1 MQYFLNNE
9 GTIIV
14 YDLIKTIQDNA
25 QYLSEID
32 GAIGDGDHGIN
43 MEKGFTLC
51 KERLIDEQINLSVA
65 LNILGEVLL
74 TEIGGAM
81 GPLYGMF
88 FIEMSNA
95 CNNKKQI
102 NSIVFRDMLE
112 AAVSGI
118 NEVDLSKAKIGDK
131 TMMDTLIPAVEAYK
145 TAINNG
151 KSFIEALEKMKIAAE
166 KGKES
171 TKKLIAKV
179 GRASRLKE
187 RSKGFLDVGAVSSW
201 LILRSMADS
210 IIRLLANSKNNK
222 NLFNKMEGQN

>member
-1 MQYFLNNE
+1 VQYFLNNE
-9 GTIIV
+9 GMIIV

-43 MEKGFTLC
+43 MNKGFTMC
-51 KERLIDEQINLSVA
+51 KDRLIDKQIDLSTA
-65 LNILGEVLL
+65 LNTLGEVLL
-74 TEIGGAM
+74 NEIGGAM

-88 FIEMSNA
+88 FIGMSDA

-102 NSIVFRDMLE
+102 DSIVFKDMLE

-171 TKKLIAKV
+171 TKELIAKV
-179 GRASRLKE
+179 GRASRLGE
-187 RSKGFLDVGAVSSW
+187 RSRGFLDVGAVSSW
-201 LILRSMADS
+201 LILSSIADS
-210 IIRLLANSKNNK
+210 IIRLLTNS
-222 NLFNKMEGQN
+222 

>member
-1 MQYFLNNE
+1 MQYFLNNK
-9 GTIIV
+9 GIVII
-14 YDLIKTIQDNA
+14 YDLIKIIQDNA
-25 QYLSEID
+25 LYLSEID

-43 MEKGFTLC
+43 MNKGFTLC
-51 KERLIDEQINLSVA
+51 KERLIDEQINLSAA

-102 NSIVFRDMLE
+102 NSIVFKDMLE

-118 NEVDLSKAKIGDK
+118 NEVDLSKAKTGDK

-145 TAINNG
+145 TAINHG
-151 KSFIEALEKMKIAAE
+151 KSFIEALEEMKIAAE

-171 TKKLIAKV
+171 TKELIAKV
-179 GRASRLKE
+179 GRESRLGE
-187 RSKGFLDVGAVSSW
+187 RSRGFLDVGAVSSW
-201 LILRSMADS
+201 LILRSIADS
-210 IIRLLANSKNNK
+210 VIRLLNNS
-222 NLFNKMEGQN
+222 

>member
-1 MQYFLNNE
+1 MQYFLNKQ
-9 GTIIV
+9 GVVII

-25 QYLSEID
+25 LHLSEID

-43 MEKGFTLC
+43 MNKGFTMC
-51 KERLIDEQINLSVA
+51 KERLIAEQINLSTA
-65 LNILGEVLL
+65 LNILSEILL
-74 TEIGGAM
+74 NEIGGAM

-88 FIEMSNA
+88 FLGMSNA

-102 NSIVFRDMLE
+102 DSIVFKDMLE
-112 AAVSGI
+112 AAVSELSEI
-118 NEVDLSKAKIGDK
+118 DLSKAKIGDK

-145 TAINNG
+145 TAINNK

-171 TKKLIAKV
+171 TKELIAKV
-179 GRASRLKE
+179 GRASRLGE
-187 RSKGFLDVGAVSSW
+187 RSKGFLDVGAVSSC

-210 IIRLLANSKNNK
+210 IIKIIINN
-222 NLFNKMEGQN
+222 

>member
-1 MQYFLNNE
+1 MQYFLNDK
-9 GTIIV
+9 GVIII

-25 QYLSEID
+25 LYLSEID

-43 MEKGFTLC
+43 MNKGFTMC
-51 KERLIDEQINLSVA
+51 KDRLIDKQIDLSTG

-74 TEIGGAM
+74 NEIGGAM

-88 FIEMSNA
+88 FFGMSNA

-102 NSIVFRDMLE
+102 DSIVFKDMLE
-112 AAVSGI
+112 AAVSELSEI
-118 NEVDLSKAKIGDK
+118 DLNKAKIGDK

-145 TAINNG
+145 TAINNK

-171 TKKLIAKV
+171 TKELIAKV
-179 GRASRLKE
+179 GRASRLGE

-201 LILRSMADS
+201 LILRSIADS
-210 IIRLLANSKNNK
+210 IIQIIINN
-222 NLFNKMEGQN
+222 

>member
-1 MQYFLNNE
+1 MQYFLNDK
-9 GTIIV
+9 GVIII
-14 YDLIKTIQDNA
+14 YDLIKIIQDNA
-25 QYLSEID
+25 LYLSEID

-43 MEKGFTLC
+43 MNKGFTLC
-51 KERLIDEQINLSVA
+51 EKRLIGEQINLSTA
-65 LNILGEVLL
+65 LNMLSETLL
-74 TEIGGAM
+74 NEIGGAM

-88 FIEMSNA
+88 FLGMSNA

-102 NSIVFRDMLE
+102 DSIVFKDMLE
-112 AAVSGI
+112 AAVSELS
-118 NEVDLSKAKIGDK
+118 EVDLSKAKIGDK

-145 TAINNG
+145 TAINNK

-171 TKKLIAKV
+171 TKELIAKV
-179 GRASRLKE
+179 GRASRLGE

-210 IIRLLANSKNNK
+210 IIQIIINN
-222 NLFNKMEGQN
+222 